1 MLNQKDI
8 NLYLIDKFKRS
19 CLDIAVRN
27 ENTEIIGCLNEK
39 LKEFESLDLTDV
51 DLDLD
56 LNFFPNETNPGLTSS
71 NKPTTSTELEEHISS
86 LEEFYKKRTF
96 AKSLS
101 SKQSSS
107 NLKAA
112 LIKESAPQSTISNVD
127 SIPINSKWQKPKWAS
142 KNWDILLADDE
153 NSDED
158 KANKNSDDDSSDDE
172 RESSKKKRLSMSPL
186 NKIEDT
192 LFWLKD
198 QSKKSSSYFENK
210 ELSLTGIFS

>member
-1 MLNQKDI
+1 M
-8 NLYLIDKFKRS
+8 
-19 CLDIAVRN
+19 DIAVRN
-27 ENTEIIGCLNEK
+27 ENAEIIESLNEK
-39 LKEFESLDLTDV
+39 LKEFENLDLTDV

-56 LNFFPNETNPGLTSS
+56 LNFFPNETTAGLTSS

-112 LIKESAPQSTISNVD
+112 LIKESAPQSTISSVD
-127 SIPINSKWQKPKWAS
+127 SIPINSKWTKPKWAS

-158 KANKNSDDDSSDDE
+158 KVNSDEDSSDDE

-210 ELSLTGIFS
+210 ELSLTGIFF